1 MIKEST
7 IIIKEKQ
14 RSIIKENKVKL
25 LKTKFNT
32 IRCMDQYIQMKQI
45 NSKQDILIIIKIFKN
60 IIEK

>member
-14 RSIIKENKVKL
+14 RSIIKENRAKL
-25 LKTKFNT
+25 WKTKFNT

-60 IIEK
+60 IIGK

>member
-25 LKTKFNT
+25 WKTKFNT